1 MAKLFLLRHA
11 QSQWNLEN
19 RFSGWTD
26 VPLSKKGIKDIK
38 KIAKK
43 LAKLKIDVVYT
54 SPLIRNKETASR
66 VLMEVDK
73 KYPIFLYFEGKMKKW
88 GNFKKLNKNYLP
100 VYVTEKLNER
110 YYGSLQGHNKQ
121 KTIKKYGAKRV
132 RLWRRGFTNDPPG
145 GGEGLDEV
153 FRRAIPFFKKHIEQD
168 LKRGKNVLI
177 VSSHNALRA
186 IIKYIEKV
194 SKDDVIGV
202 EILPGSLTQYQFDKS
217 LNLRSKKTL

>member
-1 MAKLFLLRHA
+1 MAKLFLLRHT

-26 VPLSKKGIKDIK
+26 VPLSKNGIKDIK

-54 SPLIRNKETASR
+54 SPLTRNKETTSR
-66 VLMEVDK
+66 VLTEIDE

-88 GNFKKLNKNYLP
+88 GNFKELNKNYTP

-110 YYGSLQGHNKQ
+110 YYGSLQGHNKA
-121 KTIKKYGAKRV
+121 KIIKKYGKKKV
-132 RLWRRGFTNDPPG
+132 KLWRRGFNNDPPG

-153 FRRAIPFFKKHIEQD
+153 FRRAIPFFKKYIEKD

-202 EILPGSLTQYQFDKS
+202 EILPGNLTQYEFDKS
-217 LNLRSKKTL
+217 LNLKSKKIL